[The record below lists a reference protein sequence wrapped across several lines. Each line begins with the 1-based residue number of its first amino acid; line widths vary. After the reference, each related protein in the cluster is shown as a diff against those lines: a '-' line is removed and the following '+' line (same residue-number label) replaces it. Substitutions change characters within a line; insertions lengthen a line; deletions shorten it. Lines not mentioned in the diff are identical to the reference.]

1 MCWKASKY
9 SVCSYRTKIPGCGMF
24 QYNCDLCIKFILFNL
39 VMWVPKFQF
48 YRGALYYVQSS
59 QVLLHNEQETVCLF
73 WMIFF
78 PLETKW
84 KSHFLMTAAVIG
96 WSICFIQCLTFSGR
110 KITCELRSNTA
121 HSATACVHFEENV
134 YYVFLEDKMKICSD
148 EVHCFLDYRFPDTEF
163 SYVRGKIF

>member
-1 MCWKASKY
+1 
-9 SVCSYRTKIPGCGMF
+9 MF

-78 PLETKW
+78 PLETK
-84 KSHFLMTAAVIG
+84 
-96 WSICFIQCLTFSGR
+96 
-110 KITCELRSNTA
+110 
-121 HSATACVHFEENV
+121 
-134 YYVFLEDKMKICSD
+134 
-148 EVHCFLDYRFPDTEF
+148 
-163 SYVRGKIF
+163 